1 MQNKIFRLLEETSH
15 PSHAIILY
23 LSVWLQANND
33 KGTKI
38 L

>member
-1 MQNKIFRLLEETSH
+1 MQNKIFRLLEETSR
-15 PSHAIILY
+15 PPHAIILY